1 MIAIRDLFL
10 CYSTHFLFTTF
21 LPFMVRRNK
30 RRVLSFL
37 YFFFQTV
44 TEQRKQMSIHFIVL
58 YEFFSFSSKDLIA
71 QLILFFCVNGCR
83 ALLQMCLIIIWK
95 GQNEYKNTCK
105 SEQILKYLKSNEPF
119 TKAWNKAVIL
129 FSSIF
134 FMFLLKCLPLPF
146 SLSAYDQIHV
156 SFFPFKHLNR

>member
-1 MIAIRDLFL
+1 MIRDLFL

-21 LPFMVRRNK
+21 LPFMVRRKK

-37 YFFFQTV
+37 YFFSSNRNRTKKTNVDTLYSFV
-44 TEQRKQMSIHFIVL
+44 WVFFFFVQRFD
-58 YEFFSFSSKDLIA
+58 SSTHS
-71 QLILFFCVNGCR
+71 FFCVNGCR